1 MIIPGLEILNIQ
13 SVVNTADYVA
23 AEVCI
28 VIGVILLIILLVLE
42 KDGIVDIGAYIAMFS
57 TIVILFFGAFYGFH
71 HAPRFEIKARI
82 KDTDTFMEVYKYY
95 KIINIDGDIFTLTER
110 L

>member
-28 VIGVILLIILLVLE
+28 VIGVILLIILLMLE
-42 KDGIVDIGAYIAMFS
+42 KDVDTGAYVAIFS

>member
-28 VIGVILLIILLVLE
+28 VIGVILLIILLMLE
-42 KDGIVDIGAYIAMFS
+42 KDVDIGAYVAIFS

>member
-28 VIGVILLIILLVLE
+28 VIGVILLIILLVIE
-42 KDGIVDIGAYIAMFS
+42 KDGIVDI
-57 TIVILFFGAFYGFH
+57 
-71 HAPRFEIKARI
+71 
-82 KDTDTFMEVYKYY
+82 
-95 KIINIDGDIFTLTER
+95 
-110 L
+110 